1 MKIFIITMDDPL
13 YTIPFIKGIINER
26 KKDICGL
33 ALVTKGDRLSVQ
45 KKQSKFE
52 YLIALIIILGPI
64 LYFENIFKVLSYR
77 LRSKLSKIIP
87 FISSPSILYSAEKNN
102 IPTYVVSN
110 PNEKEFLNTLKDIQP
125 DVIIN
130 QSQSILKKD
139 LLSIPR
145 IGIIN
150 RHNALL
156 PKNRGRLTPFWV
168 KFKKEKQTGVSI
180 HFVNEKIDEG
190 DIIYQESFIV
200 NPKDS
205 IRKIVEKNY
214 ELAHKAMLIALNKL
228 EARESSFIKN
238 DSSKASYNTIPS
250 LKDAIRYRLGK
261 KFTSQ

>member
-1 MKIFIITMDDPL
+1 MDDPL

-190 DIIYQESFIV
+190 DII
-200 NPKDS
+200 
-205 IRKIVEKNY
+205 
-214 ELAHKAMLIALNKL
+214 
-228 EARESSFIKN
+228 
-238 DSSKASYNTIPS
+238 
-250 LKDAIRYRLGK
+250 
-261 KFTSQ
+261 